1 MEIQRFWWLERLS
14 VGMVVKRDPWLW
26 KALGYVL
33 LELLRETFRA
43 FRAFSCVLVR
53 CSSEPKDSISDQKI
67 YKIH

>member
-1 MEIQRFWWLERLS
+1 MF
-14 VGMVVKRDPWLW
+14 
-26 KALGYVL
+26 L
-33 LELLRETFRA
+33 LELLRETFRAFRA